1 MRYLYILSAI
11 CILHATHAMAGEIWV
26 VKSAPKSVWV
36 VQKPSN
42 NLKVSAKTCPCS
54 SECVC
59 GCNAGKECGCNKVKV
74 APSIESAPFTYS
86 NYSTGV
92 CIGGT

>member
-1 MRYLYILSAI
+1 MRYLHILSAI
-11 CILHATHAMAGEIWV
+11 CILHATHAIAGDVWV

-42 NLKVSAKTCPCS
+42 TLKVSAKTCPCS

-59 GCNAGKECGCNKVKV
+59 GCNAGKECGCNKIPTQ
-74 APSIESAPFTYS
+74 APQPVIQYGSYFT
-86 NYSTGV
+86 GA